1 MAAFFLI
8 QTDPGHADAV
18 ARQVAELPGVYDVAV
33 TSGPYDI
40 VAEVTPEPDQQQGIR
55 AAVRGMRGM
64 CRLCVCQGNQ
74 RWRLVAS

>member
-18 ARQVAELPGVYDVAV
+18 AWQVAAMPGVYDVAV

-40 VAEVTPEPDQQQGIR
+40 VAEVTPEPDEQQLIR
-55 AAVRGMRGM
+55 VAVRAMRGM
-64 CRLCVCQGNQ
+64 CRLCVCQGDQ
-74 RWRLVAS
+74 RRRLVAS